1 MDKMIGF
8 LMFIGIL
15 LIIIGVSSLIYS
27 IAKLFKKKKDLKS
40 LPSVFVFFIIMSA
53 IGASFFYMGLFF
65 HTFARYTAE
74 DNIGWVYA
82 EADST
87 LISIIYYD
95 ANSDSTHKFKIL
107 GDQWMIEGKFLRWN
121 LMLRFLGKGAYYKVS
136 RFSGRWDIGGGKPS
150 FYEIEGNPGV
160 WKYLLKYSKEI
171 PFVDTAYGI
180 GAFQYATGDTFDI
193 FINDTGFIIR
203 KR

>member
-1 MDKMIGF
+1 MDKMIGT
-8 LMFIGIL
+8 
-15 LIIIGVSSLIYS
+15 LIIIGIILIVIS
-27 IAKLFKKKKDLKS
+27 IWVLVYTIYKLFKKKKSIKT
-40 LPSVFVFFIIMSA
+40 LPSTLVFFLLFAS
-53 IGASFFYMGLFF
+53 IGSSFFYLGLFLQ
-65 HTFARYTAE
+65 TFSRFTAE
-74 DNIGWVYA
+74 NHIGWVYA
-82 EADST
+82 KADSS
-87 LISIIYYD
+87 LINVTYYD
-95 ANSDSTHKFKIL
+95 EESDSLHKFKLL